1 MARRSGRVG
10 PGLSSRLAEH
20 RNANDEALEHAM
32 LALECMGT
40 SDLFGKM
47 CLDFPHNN
55 GGEAGFASPHINRES
70 VTEEVVVRELLQ
82 NALDASL
89 NTGPVAVEFRHE
101 SIPTQ
106 QLPLIKDYMT
116 AFNAARAH
124 RRAKV
129 DSPAERQ
136 AIDRIRG
143 CLRSTNQETK
153 VLACLDRGRGID
165 TTALRSLYNTGDT
178 TKSTGRGSVGLG
190 HLTAFAASDLRYV
203 LYAGRT
209 TAGQETFG
217 GHAILATSSIDGEQ
231 RDAHGYIRGADERH
245 GSPASQARGSC
256 DIPALVRGW
265 LPAASSGSVAAIL
278 GYGPTVRTGS
288 GRLEK
293 SLLAAAAKSFVVA
306 IHQGGLTVDC
316 RVDGTIKASL
326 NKETLAA
333 ALMPTRDQQR
343 RRLRLG
349 VLGREAWAAYETL
362 QTGKILPVGEE
373 LDGVSIWVRDLAAG
387 ERTLVCVFREG
398 MWITS
403 HAPQLQ
409 NTHFANLAPFC
420 AVVNVE
426 DPSAGADE
434 NSICALVRE
443 AEGETHSQIRPS
455 EITSPDKKK
464 SLEEALKRIADVLRA
479 EGKPSVGQV
488 VEPDQLR
495 IFRGRLLTPAPAPPV
510 RRQETDDPPEEVT
523 DTDTD
528 GDDGGG
534 SSDNGGG
541 SSDNG
546 GGSGDNGGGSSD
558 NGGGS
563 GDNGGGSGG
572 GSGTGPTRR
581 RVSARGN
588 TSGIRVASRH
598 LGARQWSV
606 VWRAESVRSGGLRV
620 MAVLPSGTDETTER
634 QLSDTV
640 LKLAWV
646 EIRDRRIEPT
656 SDREGREVRLPEV
669 SDAGEALVELAEDVD
684 STDAAMVTMRLMHAS
699 GTAT

>member
-1 MARRSGRVG
+1 M
-10 PGLSSRLAEH
+10 RLAASTISTAIPGCNSGCRSCRVPRASDRAESAH
-20 RNANDEALEHAM
+20 CYRGAVMEA
-32 LALECMGT
+32 T
-40 SDLFGKM
+40 DLFGKM

-55 GGEAGFASPHINRES
+55 GGEAGFASPHVNRES

-89 NTGPVAVEFRHE
+89 STGPMAVEFRHE
-101 SIPTQ
+101 SIPTH
-106 QLPLIKDYMT
+106 QLPLIKDYVA
-116 AFNAARAH
+116 AFNAARSH
-124 RRAKV
+124 REDKV

-143 CLRSTNQETK
+143 CLRSANRITK
-153 VLACLDRGRGID
+153 VLACTDRGRGID

-203 LYAGRT
+203 LYAGRNT
-209 TAGQETFG
+209 EGQETFG
-217 GHAILATSSIDGEQ
+217 GHAILATSSINGEQ
-231 RDAHGYIRGADERH
+231 RDAHGYIRGAEERR
-245 GSPASQARGSC
+245 GSPASQARGSS
-256 DIPALVRGW
+256 DVPELLRGW
-265 LPAASSGSVAAIL
+265 LPDGIAGSVAAIL

-288 GRLEK
+288 KLEE
-293 SLLAAAAKSFVVA
+293 SVLVAAAKSFVVA

-316 RVDGTIKASL
+316 RVDGAIRASL

-333 ALMPTRDQQR
+333 ALMPARDQQR

-362 QTGKILPVGEE
+362 RTGTILPVDEG
-373 LDGVSIWVRDLAAG
+373 LDGVSIWVRDLPAG

-403 HAPQLQ
+403 HAPHLQ
-409 NTHFANLAPFC
+409 NTHFGNLAPFC

-434 NSICALVRE
+434 ESICALVRE

-455 EITSPDKKK
+455 EITDADKKK
-464 SLEEALKRIADVLRA
+464 SLEEALKRIADVMRA
-479 EGKPSVGQV
+479 AGKPSVGAI

-510 RRQETDDPPEEVT
+510 RREVTDDPPEEVA
-523 DTDTD
+523 DIGYG

-534 SSDNGGG
+534 
-541 SSDNG
+541 
-546 GGSGDNGGGSSD
+546 
-558 NGGGS
+558 
-563 GDNGGGSGG
+563 GGSGG
-572 GSGTGPTRR
+572 GQGGGGGQGSGTGPTRR

-598 LGARQWSV
+598 LGERQWSV
-606 VWRAESVRSGGLRV
+606 VWRAASVRSSGLRV

-634 QLSDTV
+634 QLSDAV

-646 EIRDRRIEPT
+646 QVRDRRLTPA
-656 SDREGREVRLPEV
+656 SGSEGREVRLPET

-684 STDAAMVTMRLMHAS
+684 STDAAMVTIRLMHAS
-699 GTAT
+699 GPAK

>member
-1 MARRSGRVG
+1 
-10 PGLSSRLAEH
+10 
-20 RNANDEALEHAM
+20 
-32 LALECMGT
+32 MGT
-40 SDLFGKM
+40 SDLFDEM

-89 NTGPVAVEFRHE
+89 NSGPVAVEFRHE
-101 SIPTQ
+101 SIRTQ
-106 QLPLIKDYMT
+106 DLPLIKDYVA
-116 AFNAARAH
+116 AFTAARTH
-124 RRAKV
+124 RADKV

-136 AIDRIRG
+136 AIDRIRD
-143 CLRSTNQETK
+143 CLQSTNRTTR
-153 VLACLDRGRGID
+153 VLACVDRGRGID

-178 TKSTGRGSVGLG
+178 TKSSGRGSVGLG

-203 LYAGRT
+203 LYAGRNA
-209 TAGQETFG
+209 AGQQTFG
-217 GHAILATSSIDGEQ
+217 GHAILATSSVDGKQ
-231 RDAHGYIRGADERH
+231 RDAHGYIRGAGEQR
-245 GSPASQARGSC
+245 GSPASQAHGSSN
-256 DIPALVRGW
+256 IPALVRGW
-265 LPAASSGSVAAIL
+265 LPAAASGSVAAIL
-278 GYGPTVRTGS
+278 GYGPTARTGS
-288 GRLEK
+288 GGLEK

-326 NKETLAA
+326 DREALAT

-343 RRLRLG
+343 RRLGLG

-362 QTGKILPVGEE
+362 QAGRTLPGNEG

-426 DPSAGADE
+426 DPSAGSDE

-455 EITSPDKKK
+455 EITDPVKKK
-464 SLEEALKRIADVLRA
+464 SLEDALNRIADVLRT
-479 EGKPSVGQV
+479 EGKPSVGQI

-510 RRQETDDPPEEVT
+510 RRQETDDPPEDVT

-528 GDDGGG
+528 DD
-534 SSDNGGG
+534 DNGGG
-541 SSDNG
+541 D
-546 GGSGDNGGGSSD
+546 DD
-558 NGGGS
+558 
-563 GDNGGGSGG
+563 GGGSGG
-572 GSGTGPTRR
+572 GGGGGGNGGGGGGGSGDGPTRR

-588 TSGIRVASRH
+588 TTGIRVASRH

-606 VWRAESVRSGGLRV
+606 VWRAESVRSAGLRV

-634 QLSDTV
+634 QLSDRV
-640 LKLAWV
+640 LKLAGV
-646 EIRDRRIEPT
+646 EVRGRRIEPT
-656 SDREGREVRLPEV
+656 SDSEGREVRLPDA

-684 STDAAMVTMRLMHAS
+684 STDAAMVTIRVMHAS

>member
-1 MARRSGRVG
+1 
-10 PGLSSRLAEH
+10 
-20 RNANDEALEHAM
+20 M
-32 LALECMGT
+32 LALEHMGT

-89 NTGPVAVEFRHE
+89 STRPVAVEFRHE
-101 SIPTQ
+101 SIRTQ
-106 QLPLIKDYMT
+106 DLPLIKDYMA
-116 AFNAARAH
+116 AFNAARTH
-124 RRAKV
+124 REDKV

-143 CLRSTNQETK
+143 CVRSANRTTK
-153 VLACLDRGRGID
+153 VLACVDRGRGID
-165 TTALRSLYNTGDT
+165 KTALRSLYNTGDT

-203 LYAGRT
+203 LYAGRNT
-209 TAGQETFG
+209 EGQETFG

-231 RDAHGYIRGADERH
+231 RDAHGYIRGAEERR
-245 GSPASQARGSC
+245 GSPASQARGSSA
-256 DIPALVRGW
+256 IPTLVRGW
-265 LPAASSGSVAAIL
+265 LPDAGSGSVAAIL
-278 GYGPTVRTGS
+278 GYGPTVRAGNK
-288 GRLEK
+288 LEE
-293 SLLAAAAKSFVVA
+293 SVLAAAAKSFVVA
-306 IHQGGLTVDC
+306 IHQGDLTVDC
-316 RVDGTIKASL
+316 RVGGTIKASL
-326 NKETLAA
+326 DKDTLAA
-333 ALMPTRDQQR
+333 ALMPARNQQR

-362 QTGKILPVGEE
+362 QTGTALPVDEG

-409 NTHFANLAPFC
+409 NTHFGNLAPFC

-426 DPSAGADE
+426 DPSDGADE
-434 NSICALVRE
+434 KSICALVRE

-455 EITSPDKKK
+455 EITDPDKKK
-464 SLEEALKRIADVLRA
+464 SLEGALKRIASVLRTA
-479 EGKPSVGQV
+479 GKPSVGQV

-495 IFRGRLLTPAPAPPV
+495 IFRGRLLTPAPAPPA
-510 RRQETDDPPEEVT
+510 RRQETDDPSEEVI
-523 DTDTD
+523 DTDD
-528 GDDGGG
+528 DEGDGGG
-534 SSDNGGG
+534 D
-541 SSDNG
+541 
-546 GGSGDNGGGSSD
+546 
-558 NGGGS
+558 
-563 GDNGGGSGG
+563 GSGG
-572 GSGTGPTRR
+572 GGDGGGGGGGDGDGRGGDSSSGPTRR

-588 TSGIRVASRH
+588 SSGIRVASRH

-634 QLSDTV
+634 QLSDSV
-640 LKLAWV
+640 LKLTRV
-646 EIRDRRIEPT
+646 QIRERRIEPT
-656 SDREGREVRLPEV
+656 SDSEGREVRLLDA
-669 SDAGEALVELAEDVD
+669 SDAGEALVELAEDLD
-684 STDAAMVTMRLMHAS
+684 STDAAMVTIRLMHAS

>member
-1 MARRSGRVG
+1 M
-10 PGLSSRLAEH
+10 AEH
-20 RNANDEALEHAM
+20 RNASYEALGHAT
-32 LALECMGT
+32 LAFECMGT
-40 SDLFGKM
+40 SDLFDKT
-47 CLDFPHNN
+47 CLDLPHNN

-89 NTGPVAVEFRHE
+89 NSGPMAVEFRHE

-106 QLPLIKDYMT
+106 DLPLIKDYMA
-116 AFNAARAH
+116 AFNAARTH
-124 RRAKV
+124 REDKV

-143 CLRSTNQETK
+143 CLHSDNRTTK
-153 VLACLDRGRGID
+153 VLACVDRGRGID

-178 TKSTGRGSVGLG
+178 TKATGRGSVGLG

-203 LYAGRT
+203 LYAGRNA
-209 TAGQETFG
+209 AGQETFG
-217 GHAILATSSIDGEQ
+217 GHAILATSSIDGKQ
-231 RDAHGYIRGADERH
+231 RDAHGYIRGAEERR
-245 GSPASQARGSC
+245 GSPASKARGSSN
-256 DIPALVRGW
+256 IPALVRGW
-265 LPAASSGSVAAIL
+265 LPVAGSGSVAAIL
-278 GYGPTVRTGS
+278 GYGPTVRTVS

-293 SLLAAAAKSFVVA
+293 TLLAAAAKSFVVA
-306 IHQGGLTVDC
+306 IHQDGLTVDC

-326 NKETLAA
+326 DKDTLAA

-343 RRLRLG
+343 RRLGLG

-362 QTGKILPVGEE
+362 QTGKLLPGGEE
-373 LDGVSIWVRDLAAG
+373 LDGVSIWARDLAAG
-387 ERTLVCVFREG
+387 ERTLVCMFREG

-455 EITSPDKKK
+455 EITDADKKK
-464 SLEEALKRIADVLRA
+464 SLEEALKRIAEVLRA

-495 IFRGRLLTPAPAPPV
+495 IFRGSLLTPAPAPPV
-510 RRQETDDPPEEVT
+510 RRQETEDPPEEVA
-523 DTDTD
+523 DTDTA

-534 SSDNGGG
+534 SDDGGDSGDGGG
-541 SSDNG
+541 SDGGGGDS
-546 GGSGDNGGGSSD
+546 GGSGS
-558 NGGGS
+558 
-563 GDNGGGSGG
+563 

-588 TSGIRVASRH
+588 TTGIRVASRH
-598 LGARQWSV
+598 LEARQWSV

-640 LKLAWV
+640 LKIAWV

-656 SDREGREVRLPEV
+656 SDSEGREVRLPEA
-669 SDAGEALVELAEDVD
+669 SDAGEAVVELAEDVD

-699 GTAT
+699 GTAA

>member
-1 MARRSGRVG
+1 MRVPTASVVFMA
-10 PGLSSRLAEH
+10 
-20 RNANDEALEHAM
+20 
-32 LALECMGT
+32 
-40 SDLFGKM
+40 SDLFGEV

-70 VTEEVVVRELLQ
+70 VTEEIVVRELLQ
-82 NALDASL
+82 NALDASS
-89 NTGPVAVEFRHE
+89 GGGAVAVEFRHE

-106 QLPLIKDYMT
+106 DLPLIKDYLA
-116 AFNAARAH
+116 AFNAARTH
-124 RRAKV
+124 RADKV

-136 AIDRIRG
+136 AIDRIRD
-143 CLRSTNQETK
+143 CLQSTNRTAK
-153 VLACLDRGRGID
+153 VLACIDSGRGID

-203 LYAGRT
+203 LYAGRNA
-209 TAGQETFG
+209 AGQQTFG
-217 GHAILATSSIDGEQ
+217 GHAILATSSIDGKQ
-231 RDAHGYIRGADERH
+231 RDAHGYIRGAEERR
-245 GSPASQARGSC
+245 GSPASQAHGSSN
-256 DIPALVRGW
+256 IPALVRGW
-265 LPAASSGSVAAIL
+265 LPAAGSGSVAAIL
-278 GYGPTVRTGS
+278 GYGPTARTGS
-288 GRLEK
+288 GGLEK

-316 RVDGTIKASL
+316 RVNGTIRASL
-326 NKETLAA
+326 DRETLAT

-343 RRLRLG
+343 RPLGLG
-349 VLGREAWAAYETL
+349 VLGREAWAAYEAL
-362 QTGKILPVGEE
+362 QTDRTLPVGEE

-426 DPSAGADE
+426 DPSAGSDE

-455 EITSPDKKK
+455 EITDPDKKK

-510 RRQETDDPPEEVT
+510 RRQETDDPPEDVT

-528 GDDGGG
+528 DD
-534 SSDNGGG
+534 DNGG
-541 SSDNG
+541 
-546 GGSGDNGGGSSD
+546 
-558 NGGGS
+558 

-572 GSGTGPTRR
+572 DGGGGSGGNGGGGAGGGGSGNGRTRR

-606 VWRAESVRSGGLRV
+606 VWRAESVRSAGLRV

-634 QLSDTV
+634 QLSDRV

-656 SDREGREVRLPEV
+656 SDSEGREVRLSDA

-684 STDAAMVTMRLMHAS
+684 STDAAMVTIRLMHAS